1 MPLTEGLH
9 KRGGVCYAPT
19 DSRMRDLVSVTMRRS
34 PEYHRFASAYEYEA
48 RLLAEED
55 AAKELRKK
63 IRRKSRPSK

>member
-1 MPLTEGLH
+1 MKH
-9 KRGGVCYAPT
+9 
-19 DSRMRDLVSVTMRRS
+19 LVSVTMRRS